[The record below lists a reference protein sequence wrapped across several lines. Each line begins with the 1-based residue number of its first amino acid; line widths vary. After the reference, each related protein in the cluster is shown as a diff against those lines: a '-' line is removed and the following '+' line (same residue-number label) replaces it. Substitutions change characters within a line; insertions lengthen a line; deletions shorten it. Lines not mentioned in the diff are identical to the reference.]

1 VGKLRE
7 LGIAEI
13 RRGDLYTADWAAL
26 KRYAQFDPDYL
37 YGDGPLKVEEDWD

>member
-1 VGKLRE
+1 MGKLRE
-7 LGIAEI
+7 LEFAEI

-37 YGDGPLKVEEDWD
+37 YGHGPLKVEEDWD

>member
-1 VGKLRE
+1 MALAACMPAR
-7 LGIAEI
+7 
-13 RRGDLYTADWAAL
+13 TAALVEDWAAL